1 MATYT
6 DLTKK
11 ESSGDPIYLLEI
23 ADIYLKAGLREDAF
37 TQYKT
42 LVQHYN
48 SLGMEDKA
56 MKVMALIAK
65 MDPRKIGLERKII
78 GLKHLMKLKDGE
90 AGITGPEAAAVPEES
105 FDEQRKEAYFDLGAE
120 LKRVEPEG
128 IRGCKEIEIFEKALG
143 FEEIFKKLKETSG
156 PSLMNPNF
164 NYNMGVACLEVGL
177 IDDAVEQFQIACEK
191 KQNAFEAAHL
201 LGLCFKEK
209 SMWEEACQAFEKALK
224 EDGSSQG
231 NILAVKYELG
241 LIFKEQGK
249 TEEALEL
256 LRQISS
262 VDQRFRNTTYE
273 LKKLTR
279 K

>member
-105 FDEQRKEAYFDLGAE
+105 FDEQRKEACFDLGAE

-177 IDDAVEQFQIACEK
+177 IDDAVEQFQIAYEK

-209 SMWEEACQAFEKALK
+209 SMWEEARQAFEKALK

-241 LIFKEQGK
+241 LIFKGQGK

-256 LRQISS
+256 LRHISS
-262 VDQRFRNTTYE
+262 LDQRFRNTTYE
-273 LKKLTR
+273 VKKLTR